1 MNKGELRPFPVTRDP
16 RSIEEVRRFAELAVS
31 ECDEA
36 VRQATAVVA
45 VELAENMVKY
55 AAPGS
60 EPTVGSV
67 AITCEQGVVRVVAT
81 NRIGARE
88 DVDTLARTIARL
100 GNSEAAAL
108 YRSQLQTLMSTPSS
122 DRTRL
127 GLLRCAFEG
136 GFELSYDTDPQTLR
150 VIAERAWTT
159 R

>member
-1 MNKGELRPFPVTRDP
+1 MSESELRSFTVTRDP
-16 RSIEEVRRFAELAVS
+16 SSIEEVRRFAEHAIC

-67 AITCEQGVVRVVAT
+67 AITCRQGVVRVIAT

-88 DVDTLARTIARL
+88 DVDSLARTIARL
-100 GNSEAAAL
+100 GTSEAATL
-108 YRSQLQTLMSTPSS
+108 YRSQLEALMSTPSS
-122 DRTRL
+122 ERTRL

-136 GFELSYDTDPQTLR
+136 GFALSYSTDPRTLR
-150 VIAERAWTT
+150 IIAERVSTT